1 LTDFYSDEEFAP
13 IAAAMKELPYFA
25 PSPHF
30 ADKVMA
36 RVHVGGA
43 ANVPAVA
50 KPASVPAQSR
60 PLPYPEYSF
69 ERRVS
74 VQVPQADIRR
84 SIPARIAAAALVA
97 SLGVTMATVAL
108 VAFFNVDL
116 LLLVSRVFGASTV
129 NFLSALVTETSATA
143 TATASGAAASAATA
157 TGAAVVGSF
166 AAGLVVATVG
176 LRAAASASRRA
187 A

>member
-1 LTDFYSDEEFAP
+1 MTDFYSDEEFAP

-143 TATASGAAASAATA
+143 TASGAAASAATA